1 MEVINMKNT
10 LVYTE
15 RIKKEREQKKY
26 SYQDMADKLNYK
38 SKTTYMYIENGS
50 TQPTL
55 QMMRGISKI
64 LGKPIAY
71 FFNLEVQ
78 DS

>member
-1 MEVINMKNT
+1 MILEHGGDNMKDT

-15 RIKKEREQKKY
+15 RIKKEREQKNY
-26 SYQDMADKLNYK
+26 SYKLNYK

-55 QMMRGISKI
+55 QIMRGISKI